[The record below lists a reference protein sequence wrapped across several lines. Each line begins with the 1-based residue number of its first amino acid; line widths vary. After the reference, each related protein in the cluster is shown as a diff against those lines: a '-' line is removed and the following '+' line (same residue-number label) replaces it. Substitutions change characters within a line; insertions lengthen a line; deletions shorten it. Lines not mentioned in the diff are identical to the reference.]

1 VGNSTR
7 NYPYRI
13 YGNFS
18 GCIGEDGDGESDC
31 EKIPSDWDLH
41 TAVLLLIED
50 FNNDSI
56 IDVQDLEPAIKK
68 IGDLN
73 QDGSID
79 IYDIDY
85 PKKIQHTNAIINPSI
100 IKDDQVTSYNL
111 MGKISIDGKKIILN
125 YPIDIV
131 FPNMGDGNEENLIDK
146 RAEIF
151 LSVGSE
157 IVVYRN
163 KIVVIKGKI
172 VSGNTQSYA
181 DGFLFVVEDILGVV
195 K

>member
-1 VGNSTR
+1 
-7 NYPYRI
+7 
-13 YGNFS
+13 
-18 GCIGEDGDGESDC
+18 
-31 EKIPSDWDLH
+31 
-41 TAVLLLIED
+41 
-50 FNNDSI
+50 
-56 IDVQDLEPAIKK
+56 
-68 IGDLN
+68 
-73 QDGSID
+73 
-79 IYDIDY
+79 
-85 PKKIQHTNAIINPSI
+85 
-100 IKDDQVTSYNL
+100 